1 MVFIIWSPES
11 IHFQRSSHL
20 KDHLVQMV
28 SFRPTPLKWDSG
40 PGSYLKPKHPQLLLV
55 HITKQVHEDFEPKC
69 TLPKGNSVFLFTFVF
84 LFQNLYSASDN
95 IGEMAN
101 EEAPGPHSAME
112 TF

>member
-11 IHFQRSSHL
+11 ISFQRSSHF
-20 KDHLVQMV
+20 LVRMV

-40 PGSYLKPKHPQLLLV
+40 PDSYLKPKYPQLLLV
-55 HITKQVHEDFEPKC
+55 HITKQAHEDFEPKC
-69 TLPKGNSVFLFTFVF
+69 TLPKRNSVFLFTFVF
-84 LFQNLYSASDN
+84 LFQNLYSESD

-101 EEAPGPHSAME
+101 EEAPGPHSARE